1 MKVREPIEV
10 VPTNVA
16 VLTAST
22 QMTLGHHTAVGNHTA
37 VGDKRSLP
45 FVPDQL
51 CRHLPFSLFRL
62 VVSTAIAVHG

>member
-22 QMTLGHHTAVGNHTA
+22 QMTLGHHTA

-62 VVSTAIAVHG
+62 VVSTAIAVYG